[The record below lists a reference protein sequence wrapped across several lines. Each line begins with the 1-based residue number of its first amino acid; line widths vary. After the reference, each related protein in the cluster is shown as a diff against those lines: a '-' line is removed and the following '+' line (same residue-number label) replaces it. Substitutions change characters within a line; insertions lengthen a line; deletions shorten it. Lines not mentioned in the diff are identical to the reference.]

1 MSQYAIETS
10 GAVTFRVGLRS
21 APAWAPSF
29 PAYSAPGPPA
39 RPCFATTGVP
49 TGDDGYMDLTAAT
62 RRALI
67 EMVGWLEV
75 EHGLHRGQ
83 AIALMSVA
91 VELRISQVVDLPNP
105 LVSAALPLD
114 VFD

>member
-1 MSQYAIETS
+1 
-10 GAVTFRVGLRS
+10 
-21 APAWAPSF
+21 
-29 PAYSAPGPPA
+29 
-39 RPCFATTGVP
+39 
-49 TGDDGYMDLTAAT
+49 MDLGAAA

-67 EMVGWLEV
+67 EMLGWLEA
-75 EHGLHRGQ
+75 ERGLERGQ

-114 VFD
+114 VFDASV